1 MWKVTRKGL
10 AAHKLRFALTA
21 LAVFLGVAF
30 MSGTLVLT
38 ATIQSTFDNLFSN
51 IYRGTDAVV
60 RAKEVLS
67 ADFGAGLRPPIPES
81 LLDQV
86 RSAPGVASASPNVQ
100 IQYAQILNAQGKT
113 FGKAGTGPPA
123 LGFNWDPNPT
133 LNQFEL
139 QPGSRPPANGHEVVI
154 DKRSADEGKI
164 HLGQVVTVLTAQG
177 PNTYTVVGIVKFGD
191 ADSPAGASAALFT
204 LPEAQRLADEVGK
217 VDAIAVVARPGVSQ
231 DQVQANLASMFST
244 SKDIQV
250 ITGKAITKENQAA
263 IDKTLGFL
271 STALLLFALVALI
284 VGAFI
289 IYNTF
294 SIVVAQ
300 RSREMALLRAIGA
313 SRKQV
318 LRSVLVESTVVGL
331 LASAIGIVGGIVL
344 SYGLKGLANTIG
356 FDIPGRGVT
365 IHPNAIIVGLVV
377 GTVVTVLSA
386 VVPARQAARVPPVA
400 AIRDVAIERRS
411 RSSVRLAIGSLLT
424 VGGIG
429 SLFGGL
435 FGGAGIQLVGIGAA
449 ALFAGVVVLGPLFAR
464 AVSLWIGSPLPALKG
479 MTGTLARENA
489 ARNPK
494 RTSVTATA
502 LMIGVALV
510 GFITVFAAS
519 TKASFGKAIDSQVL
533 GDFVIKGSGF
543 QTGFSP
549 KLEASIAKL
558 PEAAAVTPMRIG
570 LFAVGTSRNQLFG
583 VDPNGA
589 QQLFDFGPVAG
600 QFKDLT
606 ADGIA
611 VSKFNADKN
620 HWKIGTE
627 LPVTFVDTGKS
638 QLRVEFIFKDR
649 IFSDYYISTAAYDVH
664 YRDPLDAQIF
674 VKLKPGV
681 TPAQGRGAIEP
692 LLVPYHTAQLE
703 DNAQYKTDQLKN
715 LNGLLA
721 LVYVLL
727 LFAVLIALVGIANTL
742 ALSIYERTREIG
754 LLRAVGMSRRQIR
767 STVRWES
774 VIIALFGTLLG
785 IVIGLFFG
793 WSVVTAL
800 HNQGITTFDPAI
812 PQLVIIVLFAAVS
825 GTVAAIL
832 PARRAAKLDVLRA
845 VSTE

>member
-1 MWKVTRKGL
+1 VTRKGL

-38 ATIQSTFDNLFSN
+38 ATIQSTFDNLFSS

-67 ADFGAGLRPPIPES
+67 ADFGAGLRPSIPES

-86 RSAPGVASASPNVQ
+86 RSAPGVASASPNVS
-100 IQYAQILNAQGKT
+100 IQYAQILNAQGNT

-133 LNQFEL
+133 LNQFKL
-139 QPGSRPPANGHEVVI
+139 QPGSRPPANAHEVVI
-154 DKRSADEGKI
+154 DKRSADEGNI
-164 HLGQVVTVLTAQG
+164 HVGQVVTVLTAQG
-177 PNTYTVVGIVKFGD
+177 PGRYTVVGIVKFGD
-191 ADSPAGASAALFT
+191 ADSPAGASATLFT
-204 LPEAQRLADEVGK
+204 LPEAQRLADEAGK
-217 VDAIAVVARPGVSQ
+217 VDAIAVVAKPGVSQ
-231 DQVQANLASMFST
+231 DQVQATLAGVLSA
-244 SKDIQV
+244 DHNIQV
-250 ITGKAITKENQAA
+250 ITGKAVTKENQTA
-263 IDKTLGFL
+263 INKTLGFL
-271 STALLLFALVALI
+271 STALLLFALVALV

-313 SRKQV
+313 SRRQV
-318 LRSVLVESTVVGL
+318 LRSVLIESTVVGL
-331 LASAIGIVGGIVL
+331 VASGIGIVGGIVL
-344 SYGLKGLANTIG
+344 SYGLKGLLNTIG
-356 FDIPGRGVT
+356 FDIPGHGVT
-365 IHPNAIIVGLVV
+365 VHPNAIIVGLVV
-377 GTVVTVLSA
+377 GTVVTVASA
-386 VVPARQAARVPPVA
+386 IVPARQASRVAPVA

-411 RSSVRLAIGSLLT
+411 RSAVRLAIGSVLAVL
-424 VGGIG
+424 GII
-429 SLFGGL
+429 SLFSGL
-435 FGGAGIQLVGIGAA
+435 FGGAGIQTVGIGAA

-464 AVSLWIGSPLPALKG
+464 PVSLWIGSPLPALKG

-519 TKASFGKAIDSQVL
+519 TKASFGKAIDSQIL
-533 GDFVIKGSGF
+533 GDFVIKGPGF

-549 KLEASIAKL
+549 KLAASIAKL
-558 PEAAAVTPMRIG
+558 PEAAAVTPVR
-570 LFAVGTSRNQLFG
+570 LDVFAVNTTRSQLAA

-589 QQLFDFGPVAG
+589 QQLFNFGSVAG
-600 QFKDLT
+600 KFTDLT
-606 ADGIA
+606 ADGIG
-611 VSKFNADKN
+611 VSKYEADKH

-627 LPVTFVDTGKS
+627 LPVTFVDAGK
-638 QLRVEFIFKDR
+638 QHLRVEFVFKQR
-649 IFSDYYISTAAYDVH
+649 IFSDYFISIAAYDR
-664 YRDPLDAQIF
+664 YFTAPLDSQIF
-674 VKLKPGV
+674 IKLKSGV
-681 TPAQGRGAIEP
+681 TPAQGRGALEP
-692 LLVPYHTAQLE
+692 LLAPYHTARLE
-703 DNAQYKTDQLKN
+703 DNAQYKSDQLKN

-754 LLRAVGMSRRQIR
+754 LLRAVGMTRRQIR

-785 IVIGLFFG
+785 IAIGLFFG

-800 HNQGITTFDPAI
+800 HNQGITTFDPAVG
-812 PQLVIIVLFAAVS
+812 QLVIIVLFAAVS

>member
-30 MSGTLVLT
+30 MSGTIVLT
-38 ATIQSTFDNLFSN
+38 ATIQSTFDNLFSD
-51 IYRGTDAVV
+51 IYHGTDAVV

-67 ADFGAGLRPPIPES
+67 ANFGAGLRPPISES
-81 LLDQV
+81 FLDKV
-86 RSAPGVASASPNVQ
+86 RSTPGVEGASPNVQ
-100 IQYAQILNAQGKT
+100 VPYAQILDAQGKT

-133 LNQFEL
+133 LNSFHL
-139 QPGSRPPANGHEVVI
+139 IAGSRAPTNAHEVVI

-164 HLGQVVTVLTAQG
+164 NIGQVVTVLTAKGAAQ
-177 PNTYTVVGIVKFGD
+177 YTVVCIAKFGD
-191 ADSPAGASAALFT
+191 ANSLAGASAALFT
-204 LPEAQRLADEVGK
+204 LPQAQKLADEVGK
-217 VDAIAVVARPGVSQ
+217 VDAIAVVAKPGVSQ
-231 DQVQANLASMFST
+231 DQVQANLASTFS
-244 SKDIQV
+244 SDKNIQV
-250 ITGKAITKENQAA
+250 ITGTAITKENQAA
-263 IDKTLGFL
+263 IRKTLGFL
-271 STALLLFALVALI
+271 GTALLLFALIALI

-318 LRSVLVESTVVGL
+318 LRSVLLESTVVGL
-331 LASAIGIVGGIVL
+331 LASAVGIVGGIGL
-344 SYGLKGLANTIG
+344 AYGLKGLANGIG
-356 FDIPGRGVT
+356 FDIPGNGVT

-386 VVPARQAARVPPVA
+386 IIPARQAARVPPVA

-411 RSSVRLAIGSLLT
+411 RSSARLVIGSVLAVL
-424 VGGIG
+424 GIVA
-429 SLFGGL
+429 LFAGL

-464 AVSLWIGSPLPALKG
+464 RASLWIGSPLPALKG

-519 TKASFGKAIDSQVL
+519 TKASFSKAIDTQIL
-533 GDFVIKGSGF
+533 GDFVIKGPGF

-549 KLEASIAKL
+549 KLAESIATL
-558 PEAAAVTPMRIG
+558 PQVDAETPLRQDV
-570 LFAVGTSRNQLFG
+570 FAIGTSRNQLLAL
-583 VDPNGA
+583 DPDGA
-589 QQLFDFGPVAG
+589 TKLFDFQPVSG
-600 QFKDLT
+600 TFTSLT
-606 ADGIA
+606 TDGIG
-611 VSKFNADKN
+611 VSKYDADKN
-620 HWKIGTE
+620 HWKIGTV
-627 LPVTFVDTGKS
+627 LPVTFVDTGKTH
-638 QLRVEFIFKDR
+638 LRVEFIFKKR
-649 IFSDYYISTAAYDVH
+649 IFSDYVITIAAYDRH
-664 YRDPLDAQIF
+664 YHDPLDNQIF

-681 TPAQGRGAIEP
+681 TAAQGRGAIEP
-692 LLVPYHTAQLE
+692 LLAPYHTAQLE
-703 DNAQYKTDQLKN
+703 DNAQYKADQLKS
-715 LNGLLA
+715 LNGLLG

-754 LLRAVGMSRRQIR
+754 LLRAVGMSRRQVR

-785 IVIGLFFG
+785 IAIGLFFG

-800 HNQGITTFDPAI
+800 HKQGITTFDPAI
-812 PQLVIIVLFAAVS
+812 AQLIIIVLFAGVS
-825 GTVAAIL
+825 GVVAAIL
-832 PARRAAKLDVLRA
+832 PARRAAKLDVLKA
-845 VSTE
+845 VSSE